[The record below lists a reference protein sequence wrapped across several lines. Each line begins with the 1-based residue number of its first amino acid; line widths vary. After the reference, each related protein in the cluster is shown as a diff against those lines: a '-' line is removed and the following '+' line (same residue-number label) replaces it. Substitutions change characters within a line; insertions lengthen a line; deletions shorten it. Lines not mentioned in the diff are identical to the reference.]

1 MECTL
6 GGGLS
11 VFIAAT
17 ATLAVLFLQVE
28 VLKYN
33 LEKADEEIHQLDD
46 IVDKVVTVRRPLVTL
61 EHMKSGSLI
70 PT

>member
-6 GGGLS
+6 GGGQS

-17 ATLAVLFLQVE
+17 AALVVLFLQVE

-33 LEKADEEIHQLDD
+33 LEKADQEIHQLDD
-46 IVDKVVTVRRPLVTL
+46 IVDKVVTVRPSVTL
-61 EHMKSGSLI
+61 EHMKSGSLT

>member
-1 MECTL
+1 MYT
-6 GGGLS
+6 GDGQS

-17 ATLAVLFLQVE
+17 AALAVLLLQVE

-46 IVDKVVTVRRPLVTL
+46 IVDKVVTVCPSVTL

>member
-46 IVDKVVTVRRPLVTL
+46 IVDKVVTVRPLVTL

>member
-6 GGGLS
+6 GGGQS

-46 IVDKVVTVRRPLVTL
+46 IVDKVVTVRPSVTL

>member
-6 GGGLS
+6 GDGQS

-17 ATLAVLFLQVE
+17 AALAVLFLQVE

-33 LEKADEEIHQLDD
+33 LEKADQEIHQLDD
-46 IVDKVVTVRRPLVTL
+46 IVDKVVTVRPSVTL

>member
-6 GGGLS
+6 GDGLS

-46 IVDKVVTVRRPLVTL
+46 IVDKVVTVRPSVTL